1 MTVVAA
7 LQMMDLTA
15 GDKKLPDDLI
25 YVEESDNGIARK
37 RKKDEFVYLDADGR
51 LLKCE
56 NELARVEAL
65 GLPPAWRDVWICPQA
80 NGHLQATGVDDAG
93 RKQYRYHDDWRAFRE
108 QTKFNRLI
116 EFGAALP
123 RIRRRVRRTFRE
135 VSDPDKELVIS
146 ALVRLLDNAPLRIGS
161 STGEGDVVG
170 ACTLEQRNVKMTE
183 DALRL
188 DYTAKG
194 GKRVRRQISDRRL
207 LQILEKID
215 ELPGKE
221 LFRYIGSDGDIY
233 GVRSEHVNDW
243 LQDVA
248 DSEHITAKTFRTW
261 AGTLAAFELC
271 VSDEKPT
278 IKAMSE
284 EAASVLR
291 NTPTI
296 ARSSYIH
303 PAVISLREAS
313 FDKRQAAGKTAQ
325 SAPDLT
331 KMETAML
338 GYLAEAQ
345 GLDLAP

>member
-15 GDKKLPDDLI
+15 GDKQLPDDLI
-25 YVEESDNGIARK
+25 YVEESDSGIARK
-37 RKKDEFVYLDADGR
+37 RRKDDFVYFDTDGR
-51 LLKCE
+51 ALKCE
-56 NELARVEAL
+56 TELARVKAL
-65 GLPPAWRDVWICPQA
+65 GLPPAWREVWICPQA

-93 RKQYRYHDDWRAFRE
+93 RKQYRYHDNWRAFRE
-108 QTKFNRLI
+108 QTKFNRLV

-123 RIRRRVRRTFRE
+123 RIRRRVRRVFRE
-135 VSDPDKELVIS
+135 VGDPDKELVIS

-183 DALRL
+183 DAIRL

-215 ELPGKE
+215 EMPGKE
-221 LFRYIGSDGDIY
+221 LFRYIGSDGEIY
-233 GVRSEHVNDW
+233 CARSEHVNDW

-271 VSDEKPT
+271 ISAEKPT

-284 EAASVLR
+284 EAANVLR

-296 ARSSYIH
+296 ARNSYIH
-303 PAVISLREAS
+303 PAVISLRDAS
-313 FDKRQAAGKTAQ
+313 YEKRQAVGSIEQ

-331 KMETAML
+331 KTETAML
-338 GYLAEAQ
+338 GYLAKAQ
-345 GLDLAP
+345 GLELVQ